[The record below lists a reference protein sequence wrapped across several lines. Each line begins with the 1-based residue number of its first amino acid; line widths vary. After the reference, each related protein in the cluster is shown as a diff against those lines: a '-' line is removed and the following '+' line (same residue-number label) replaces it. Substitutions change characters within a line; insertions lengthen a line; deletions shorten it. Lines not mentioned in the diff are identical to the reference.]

1 MPTLG
6 TTGRL
11 AAGVA
16 QTLKELSS
24 EVLLSGLTLA
34 LPSAQSYQI
43 KGEKVK
49 VLVRVLVCVRALEKG
64 FSRRI
69 RGLKTSSK
77 GLLFL

>member
-16 QTLKELSS
+16 TETLKELSS

-64 FSRRI
+64 FSRSSYKALPG
-69 RGLKTSSK
+69 RGN
-77 GLLFL
+77 